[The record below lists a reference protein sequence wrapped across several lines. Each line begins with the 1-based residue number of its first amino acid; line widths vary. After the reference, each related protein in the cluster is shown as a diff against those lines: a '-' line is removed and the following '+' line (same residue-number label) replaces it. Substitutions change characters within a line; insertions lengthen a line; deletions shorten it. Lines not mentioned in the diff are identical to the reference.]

1 MTTQSA
7 KETMAVIDET
17 LGASA
22 PILARTMFHG
32 QHAINDLLEATDA
45 KLKEELS
52 LVTPLELWQA
62 AAKLSRTKGREATK
76 LESELQGKIAL
87 RAEDI
92 EKLRDRCASA
102 ASDLHTRECDLKAKE
117 SENAFLSIQHGD
129 EGGQPTATAPQTL
142 SLQAKLTEAKLT
154 FDTLQAKASNINE
167 ERDVLLK
174 GLNLYLAR
182 AIQEEKKATEEYQRI
197 QLKSQSAT
205 LNIETLLSRIKG
217 LEKKWQVDLST
228 GEIPNGFRVPD
239 TCPTC
244 LQPVL
249 VEQSPD
255 SHVHGADYETL
266 QARAE
271 GEISEALEALQI
283 SETILADVEEDLDKV
298 DRARMESEQK
308 VLIAQEEIKSKSVD
322 WEKISSAAQEEL
334 RQYQSKVTELTESY
348 GAAYE
353 LQQKATL
360 ERSTMEAQLNTAR
373 EAVRY
378 AKAAHEELVTEWDRM
393 KAALLDLNAEAKR
406 WQGVLRVMS
415 KLSDAF
421 GNRGIQTFVLQNAV
435 NDLEV
440 LTQGYLDDF
449 SDGAQRLQFTLDA
462 GDRILRRSL
471 VREPDGSF
479 RDRPLATLSGG
490 QWRRASLA
498 LTLGFADL
506 VAQKGKL
513 RPSLMILDEPLTFL
527 DRTGRSDVGK
537 VLREILGRNKRS
549 DAQRRDDSG
558 RKSRRTSNLS
568 SVSTIIMIL
577 QDLAAEELEEAFDHI
592 DEVVKQDGSSS
603 VKLDETSEGQN
614 DH

>member
-1 MTTQSA
+1 MTTQTA

-17 LGASA
+17 LGVSA

-62 AAKLSRTKGREATK
+62 AAKLSRAKGKEATT
-76 LESELQGKIAL
+76 LGSELQGRISL
-87 RAEDI
+87 RTEDV
-92 EKLRDRCASA
+92 EKLRDRCANA
-102 ASDLHTRECDLKAKE
+102 ATELHTRECYLEAKE
-117 SENAFLSIQHGD
+117 KEYKVWNTEYGD
-129 EGGQPTATAPQTL
+129 EGGQLTTTDSRES
-142 SLQAKLTEAKLT
+142 SLQAELAEAKST

-182 AIQEEKKATEEYQRI
+182 AIQEEKKATQEYQRI

-205 LNIETLLSRIKG
+205 ITIETLLSRIKG
-217 LEKKWQVDLST
+217 LEAKWQVDLST
-228 GEIPNGFRVPD
+228 GIIPDDFNVPD

-249 VEQSPD
+249 VEQPD
-255 SHVHGADYETL
+255 KHGHGHDYQSL
-266 QARAE
+266 QDMAE
-271 GEISEALEALQI
+271 GEISEALSALQNSKSNLGEI
-283 SETILADVEEDLDKV
+283 QEDLEKAGST
-298 DRARMESEQK
+298 RNESEEK
-308 VLIAQEEIKSKSVD
+308 VLNAQEEIKAKSVD
-322 WEKISSAAQEEL
+322 WEEISLSAQEEL
-334 RQYQSKVTELTESY
+334 RQYQAKVTDLTESY
-348 GAAYE
+348 AAEYE
-353 LQQKATL
+353 QQQKANL
-360 ERSTMEAQLNTAR
+360 ERSMVEAQLGAAR
-373 EAVRY
+373 ESVRY
-378 AKAAHEELVTEWDRM
+378 AKAAHDELISEIVRM
-393 KAALLDLNAEAKR
+393 EATLLELTAEAHR
-406 WQGVLRVMS
+406 CQGTLRSMS
-415 KLSDAF
+415 RLSEAF
-421 GNRGIQTFVLQNAV
+421 GNRGIQTFVLQNSV
-435 NDLEV
+435 HDLEI

-490 QWRRASLA
+490 QWRRSSLA

-513 RPSLMILDEPLTFL
+513 RPSLMVLDEPLTFL

-537 VLREILGRNKRS
+537 VLRKILGRSKRH
-549 DAQRRDDSG
+549 DPQGTDDSG
-558 RKSRRTSNLS
+558 RKSRGISKLS

-603 VKLDETSEGQN
+603 VKVDETSELQY
-614 DH
+614 DT